1 MKDKLQKIEDE
12 FIAIEQRIT
21 DPEMFSQERRDEY
34 RKLMQRRA
42 ELEPLVNL
50 YQQLKR
56 TEKDIQDADD
66 LLKSESDEEICSFAK
81 SELAIGKERRGKLFN
96 DITVAL
102 IPKNLDDEKDCIVEI
117 RAGTG
122 GEEAALFAGEL
133 ARAYMRYAERN
144 RFRIELISK
153 SEAEKGGVREV
164 IFYIRGSG
172 AYGRMKYESGVHR
185 VQRIPVTESQG
196 RLHTSTVT
204 CAILP
209 EVEEI
214 DLQIKE
220 SDIKLDV
227 FRSSGPGGQSVNT
240 TDSAVRLTHIPTG
253 LVVICQDEK
262 SQMKNRQKAMSVL
275 RSRLYAQEEEK
286 RLLEQ
291 GEARLAQIGSGDRSE
306 KIRTYNF
313 PQDRVTDHRIKVSWG
328 NISGIMN
335 GEMDEIIEKLATED
349 QARRLAD
356 ASI

>member
-1 MKDKLQKIEDE
+1 MKDILQKIEDE
-12 FIAIEQRIT
+12 FRGIEHRIT
-21 DPEMFSQERRDEY
+21 DPEMFSPAKRDEY

-42 ELEPLVNL
+42 EIEPLVIL
-50 YQQLKR
+50 YQQLKQ
-56 TEKDIQDADD
+56 TEKDIQDAED
-66 LLKSESDEEICSFAK
+66 LLKSENDLELVSFAK
-81 SELAIGKERRGKLFN
+81 SELTLGKERKEGLVK
-96 DITVAL
+96 DITIAL
-102 IPKNLDDEKDCIVEI
+102 LPKDPNDQKDCIVEI

-122 GEEAALFAGEL
+122 GEEAALFASEL
-133 ARAYMRYAERN
+133 ARAYMRYAEKN
-144 RFRIELISK
+144 RFRIELIST
-153 SEAEKGGVREV
+153 SEAEKGGVREI
-164 IFYIRGSG
+164 IFYVRGSG

-196 RLHTSTVT
+196 RLHTSTIT

-209 EVEEI
+209 EIEEI

-262 SQMKNRQKAMSVL
+262 SQMKNRQKAMSVM
-275 RSRLYAQEEEK
+275 RSRLYAMEEEK
-286 RLLEQ
+286 RLREQ

-335 GEMDEIIEKLATED
+335 GEMDAIIEKLALED
-349 QARRLAD
+349 QTQRLAEVL
-356 ASI
+356 I